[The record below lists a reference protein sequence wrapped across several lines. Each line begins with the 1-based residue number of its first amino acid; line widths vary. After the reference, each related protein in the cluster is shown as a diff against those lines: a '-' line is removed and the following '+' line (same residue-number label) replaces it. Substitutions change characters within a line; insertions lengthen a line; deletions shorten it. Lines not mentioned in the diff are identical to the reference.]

1 MKIVTVIGA
10 RPQFVKAAVV
20 SRAIAARENLEEVM
34 IHTGQHYDKNMSD
47 IFFTEMDIPQP
58 SYNLAVKESL
68 HGAMTA
74 KMLSGIEEILL
85 AEKPALVLTYGD
97 TNSTLAAAL
106 AASKLQLPIA
116 HVEAGLRSFNRNM
129 PEEINRLLTDQLSE
143 YLFCPTDQ
151 AIANLQREGYEDG
164 FHQIFR
170 TGDVMLDAALYYAGK
185 STSTILQTLGLQD
198 VPFIL
203 ATIHRAENTNDSEK
217 LRSIIEA
224 LNELNTTT
232 RVLVPLHPRTTKIL
246 QQQNIPTGFTII
258 DPVGYF
264 DMLQLLA
271 SCALVITDSG
281 GLQKE
286 AFFFKKFCVTLREQT
301 EWVELVENGYAALAG
316 SDSQLIT
323 SIAQAFLAKE
333 FTGSNALYGNGNAGE
348 TIAGIIEHK
357 LGST

>member
-20 SRAIAARENLEEVM
+20 SRAIAARENLEEVI

-47 IFFTEMDIPQP
+47 IFFTEMDMPQP
-58 SYNLAVKESL
+58 AYNLAVQESL

-246 QQQNIPTGFTII
+246 QQQNIPTEFTII

-264 DMLQLLA
+264 DMLQLLS
-271 SCALVITDSG
+271 SCVLVITDSG

-316 SDSQLIT
+316 SDRQFIT